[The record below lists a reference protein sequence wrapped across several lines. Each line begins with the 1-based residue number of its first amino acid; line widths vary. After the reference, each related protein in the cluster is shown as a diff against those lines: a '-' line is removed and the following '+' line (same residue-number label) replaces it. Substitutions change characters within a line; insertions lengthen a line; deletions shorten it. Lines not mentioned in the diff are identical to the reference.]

1 MPPYHYI
8 AALTVFAAAAA
19 SETIGAKINDAE
31 VTEIF
36 GNSFGMPGTNA
47 TYDYVVVGGGTAGN
61 ALAARLALDPAN
73 YPVALIE
80 AGTFYEIVTSN
91 RTQIPG
97 YNFEAANP
105 TNVGTLNSLAA
116 IQINTEPIAGC
127 NGRKIGYVQGVTFGG
142 ASAANYGGYSRS
154 TAGAHDLWAEDVKDD
169 YWSWDNVFP
178 FYKKSCDFTPPDYT
192 KINPKLNISYDP
204 AAFDDAGGPLQ
215 VSYGNYVHP
224 SMVGLGES
232 MEAQGL
238 EHIPGFNSGKLL
250 GYGAITSAVDRITA
264 TRSSSETSF
273 LQAGAKKAGLK
284 IYPNAM
290 AKRILFD
297 GDKKATGVVV
307 EGNSKIHT
315 VQWVLSAKKEVI
327 LTAGVWRSPQLLM
340 VSGVGP
346 SETLS
351 QHGIDVVADVPG
363 VGQNQWVSHD
373 QPFQAHIFKVNVET
387 NSQIV
392 AHNPEVLA
400 KVADDY
406 LTSQSGP
413 LSSIGAT
420 QAVGYE
426 KFPPNVR
433 NRFLS
438 NATRNLLDSY
448 PSDWPDLN
456 FLGLESSAVPSDI
469 GPDEYY
475 LLIGSTLY
483 STAARGNMTIKSA
496 DTLDAPVINPNWLGD
511 ERDLEMAVAAFTR
524 IREVALN
531 STIVESAWSPGPEV
545 QTKEE
550 IVDWIRSSMS
560 LTYHGACTNRME
572 ADDDET
578 AVVDT
583 RGRVRGV
590 KGLRVGDASAFAI
603 LPPGYPMATT
613 CTLRQSLCIY
623 SNCLAD
629 SG

>member
-1 MPPYHYI
+1 MAPYHFI
-8 AALTVFAAAAA
+8 AALTLFAAAAT
-19 SETIGAKINDAE
+19 SETIGAKINDE
-31 VTEIF
+31 GVTEIF

-61 ALAARLALDPAN
+61 TLAARLALDPAN
-73 YPVALIE
+73 YTVALIE

-91 RTQIPG
+91 RTQVPG

-105 TNVGTLNSLAA
+105 TNVGTLNSLTAV
-116 IQINTEPIAGC
+116 QINTEPIAGY

-142 ASAANYGGYSRS
+142 ASAVNYGGYSRS
-154 TAGAHDLWAEDVKDD
+154 TVGAHDLWAEKVKDD

-178 FYKKSCDFTPPDYT
+178 FYKKSCRFTPPDYT
-192 KINPKLNISYDP
+192 KIDPELNITYDP
-204 AAFDDAGGPLQ
+204 AAFDDAGGPLH
-215 VSYGNYVHP
+215 VSYGNYVAP
-224 SMVGLGES
+224 SMVGIGAS

-238 EHIPGFNSGKLL
+238 EHIPGFNSGKLI
-250 GYGAITSAVDRITA
+250 GYGEMTAAVDPKTA

-273 LQAGAKKAGLK
+273 LQAGAKKPGLK
-284 IYPNAM
+284 IYPNAV

-297 GDKKATGVVV
+297 GDKKASGVLI

-315 VQWVLSAKKEVI
+315 VQWVLSATKEVI
-327 LTAGVWRSPQLLM
+327 VTAGAWRSPQLLM

-363 VGQNQWVSHD
+363 VGQNQWD

-392 AHNPEVLA
+392 AHNPEVLTR
-400 KVADDY
+400 VVDEY

-420 QAVGYE
+420 QAMGYE
-426 KFPPNVR
+426 KIPPDVR

-438 NATRNLLDSY
+438 NATQALLDSY
-448 PSDWPDLN
+448 PSDWPDIN
-456 FLGLESSAVPSDI
+456 FVGLESSAIPSDI
-469 GPDEYY
+469 GPDDYY
-475 LLIGSTLY
+475 LVIGSTLY
-483 STAARGNMTIKSA
+483 STAARGNITIKSA
-496 DTLDAPVINPNWLGD
+496 DTLDAPIINPNWLGD

-524 IREVALN
+524 IRDIALN
-531 STIVESAWSPGPEV
+531 SSIVESAWRPGPEV
-545 QTKEE
+545 QTKGQ
-550 IVDWIRSSMS
+550 IIDWLRDNMS
-560 LTYHGACTNRME
+560 LTYHAACTNRMG

-590 KGLRVGDASAFAI
+590 KGLRVADASAFA
-603 LPPGYPMATT
+603 LQPPGYPMSMTYMFAEK
-613 CTLRQSLCIY
+613 I
-623 SNCLAD
+623 AD
-629 SG
+629 SILNNN

>member
-1 MPPYHYI
+1 MI
-8 AALTVFAAAAA
+8 
-19 SETIGAKINDAE
+19 
-31 VTEIF
+31 
-36 GNSFGMPGTNA
+36 
-47 TYDYVVVGGGTAGN
+47 
-61 ALAARLALDPAN
+61 
-73 YPVALIE
+73 
-80 AGTFYEIVTSN
+80 
-91 RTQIPG
+91 
-97 YNFEAANP
+97 
-105 TNVGTLNSLAA
+105 
-116 IQINTEPIAGC
+116 
-127 NGRKIGYVQGVTFGG
+127 
-142 ASAANYGGYSRS
+142 
-154 TAGAHDLWAEDVKDD
+154 
-169 YWSWDNVFP
+169 
-178 FYKKSCDFTPPDYT
+178 
-192 KINPKLNISYDP
+192 
-204 AAFDDAGGPLQ
+204 
-215 VSYGNYVHP
+215 
-224 SMVGLGES
+224 GLGES

-250 GYGAITSAVDRITA
+250 GYGAITSAVDPKTA

-273 LQAGAKKAGLK
+273 LQAGAEKSGFK

-297 GDKKATGVVV
+297 DDKKATGVVV

-315 VQWVLSAKKEVI
+315 VQWTLSARKEVI

-363 VGQNQWVSHD
+363 VGQNQWD

-400 KVADDY
+400 AVAEEY
-406 LTSQSGP
+406 LSNQSGP

-426 KFPPNVR
+426 KIPSDVR

-438 NATRNLLDSY
+438 NATQELLDSY
-448 PSDWPDLN
+448 PSDWPDIN
-456 FLGLESSAVPSDI
+456 FLGLESSAVPEEI
-469 GPDEYY
+469 GPNEYY

-483 STAARGNMTIKSA
+483 STAARGNVTIKSA
-496 DTLDAPVINPNWLGD
+496 DTLDAPIINPNWLGD

-524 IREVALN
+524 LREIALN

-545 QTKEE
+545 KTKED
-550 IVDWIRSSMS
+550 IINWIKNNMS
-560 LTYHGACTNRME
+560 LTYHGACTNRMGA
-572 ADDDET
+572 ADDAT
-578 AVVDT
+578 AVIDT

-590 KGLRVGDASAFAI
+590 KGLRVADASGFAI

-613 CTLRQSLCIY
+613 YMFAEKI
-623 SNCLAD
+623 AD
-629 SG
+629 AILNDN